1 MESNIT
7 ITITPEVHDA
17 LLIAIDMMNDLSEII
32 NDREAPYAGEMIGDV
47 RDLFSMILSGDMSTI
62 TN

>member
-17 LLIAIDMMNDLSEII
+17 LLIAIDMMGDLSEII
-32 NDREAPYAGEMIGDV
+32 NDRDAPYAGEMIGDV
-47 RDLFSMILSGDMSTI
+47 RDLLNMILLGDLSTI
-62 TN
+62 GK